1 IHRQVDSA
9 PSPTTESHTQTSTTF
24 GEHQAVTSTNHPE
37 KAVERAVIDGEIVEN
52 TPNQPAAAP
61 ARRGGLLRRRGVHV
75 ITTLTEPSTVKA
87 IGRGA
92 ARVGYTTVQG
102 HLSWVRR
109 ASNAATHGL
118 IREQIRAARLAGAR
132 EALAEWTERLED
144 AKDAVSKRLRARP
157 RRVLN
162 ALVVGAIASIGLLF
176 VLLLAAVA
184 AWLMPGGIGWSDFW
198 GGIGTVIGTT
208 AAVVKFV
215 AGASVFLG
223 LPLLLVLAYR
233 EGRRAGDPP
242 KWLATSADADVD
254 VTIDET
260 TIAAAL

>member
-1 IHRQVDSA
+1 MD
-9 PSPTTESHTQTSTTF
+9 
-24 GEHQAVTSTNHPE
+24 HPE
-37 KAVERAVIDGEIVEN
+37 KAVERAVIDGEIVEEN
-52 TPNQPAAAP
+52 QGTPAEPAG
-61 ARRGGLLRRRGVHV
+61 RGGLARRQTVHV
-75 ITTLTEPSTVKA
+75 ITTLAKPGTAKA
-87 IGRGA
+87 VGQSVG
-92 ARVGYTTVQG
+92 RVGYTTVQG

-109 ASNAATHGL
+109 ASNAATHGV
-118 IREQIRAARLAGAR
+118 IREQIRAARLAGDR

-144 AKDAVSKRLRARP
+144 AKDARSKRLLALP
-157 RRVLN
+157 RMVLN
-162 ALVVGAIASIGLLF
+162 ALIVATIGAIGLLF
-176 VLLLAAVA
+176 LLLIGGIA
-184 AWLMPGGIGWSDFW
+184 AWVMPGGIGWTDWW

-242 KWLATSADADVD
+242 RWLATTADADVD

-260 TIAAAL
+260 TIAAALAALRVPQITDYLKSGTPLQFITPARVDGR